1 MFDGSIIQLY
11 IEGLNKLKLNN
22 LKNNLETVMIYDIK
36 QKVKTYAEI
45 NIASRS
51 CLHILQ
57 LKIK

>member
-45 NIASRS
+45 TYSIWK
-51 CLHILQ
+51 LFTHLT
-57 LKIK
+57 IKN